1 MKRKVVVTM
10 SLAWWSDDKYWEGE
24 DINSNAD
31 VVALLERDCTE
42 SDYMEFAD
50 EATTI
55 KVEITETKE

>member
-10 SLAWWSDDKYWEGE
+10 SLAWWTDDQYF
-24 DINSNAD
+24 DPPVTSNEEAIEQ
-31 VVALLERDCTE
+31 LERDCDE

-50 EATTI
+50 EATVI